1 MNATQRAI
9 KRAFDFISAFL
20 GLIILSPLFLIIYIM
35 LKRQKNGPAIFSQ
48 ERIGYRGKPFTIYKF
63 RTLSKAEDKPQ
74 LVAKCDDSN
83 STKTERFLRE
93 HHLDELPQL
102 WNVLIG
108 DMSLVGP
115 RPERKYYI
123 DQIMEIDNS
132 YVLIYEMRPGLT
144 SEATLYNGY
153 TDSMEKMLKR
163 LQMDIHYLENRSLAL
178 DFSIIMRTAVALL
191 CNSTIVNDRRTDTEI
206 CNERKRRRHIAGTD
220 CNKTDAERRNYRT
233 DQARKRQI

>member
-1 MNATQRAI
+1 MNNVYTKEADCINCSHDAMNATQRAI

-132 YVLIYEMRPGLT
+132 YVLIDEMRPGLT

-163 LQMDIHYLENRSLAL
+163 LQAIPCGGNHRLCVR
-178 DFSIIMRTAVALL
+178 DFIIIMRTAA
-191 CNSTIVNDRRTDTEI
+191 SII
-206 CNERKRRRHIAGTD
+206 SGK
-220 CNKTDAERRNYRT
+220 KF
-233 DQARKRQI
+233 

>member
-1 MNATQRAI
+1 
-9 KRAFDFISAFL
+9 
-20 GLIILSPLFLIIYIM
+20 M

-178 DFSIIMRTAVALL
+178 DFSIIMRTAV
-191 CNSTIVNDRRTDTEI
+191 SII
-206 CNERKRRRHIAGTD
+206 SGK
-220 CNKTDAERRNYRT
+220 KF
-233 DQARKRQI
+233 

>member
-1 MNATQRAI
+1 MNNVYTKEADCISCSHDAMNATQRAI
-9 KRAFDFISAFL
+9 KMAFDFISAFL

-163 LQMDIHYLENRSLAL
+163 LQMDIHYLENRSLTL
-178 DFSIIMRTAVALL
+178 DFSIIMRTAA
-191 CNSTIVNDRRTDTEI
+191 SII
-206 CNERKRRRHIAGTD
+206 SGK
-220 CNKTDAERRNYRT
+220 KF
-233 DQARKRQI
+233 

>member
-1 MNATQRAI
+1 
-9 KRAFDFISAFL
+9 
-20 GLIILSPLFLIIYIM
+20 M

-102 WNVLIG
+102 WNVLIS

-178 DFSIIMRTAVALL
+178 DFSIIMRTAA
-191 CNSTIVNDRRTDTEI
+191 SII
-206 CNERKRRRHIAGTD
+206 SGK
-220 CNKTDAERRNYRT
+220 KF
-233 DQARKRQI
+233 

>member
-1 MNATQRAI
+1 MNNVYTKEADCISCSHDAMNATQRAI

-102 WNVLIG
+102 WNVLIS

-178 DFSIIMRTAVALL
+178 DFSIIMRTAA
-191 CNSTIVNDRRTDTEI
+191 SII
-206 CNERKRRRHIAGTD
+206 SGK
-220 CNKTDAERRNYRT
+220 KF
-233 DQARKRQI
+233 

>member
-1 MNATQRAI
+1 
-9 KRAFDFISAFL
+9 
-20 GLIILSPLFLIIYIM
+20 M

-178 DFSIIMRTAVALL
+178 DFSILMRTAA
-191 CNSTIVNDRRTDTEI
+191 SII
-206 CNERKRRRHIAGTD
+206 SGK
-220 CNKTDAERRNYRT
+220 KF
-233 DQARKRQI
+233 

>member
-1 MNATQRAI
+1 MNNVYTKEADCISCSHDAMNATQRAI
-9 KRAFDFISAFL
+9 KGAFDFISAFL

-178 DFSIIMRTAVALL
+178 DFSIIMRTAA
-191 CNSTIVNDRRTDTEI
+191 SII
-206 CNERKRRRHIAGTD
+206 SGK
-220 CNKTDAERRNYRT
+220 KF
-233 DQARKRQI
+233 